1 MIHFHSLSKRLSS
14 ANPLLMSTFVAIMAF
29 LTYSSMYAFRK
40 PFAAATFMGEEW
52 WGIDIKV
59 WLILMQTF
67 GYMASKFYGIKLIAE
82 LSGKKRGLLI
92 LSLVGCAWLSLLGFA
107 LLPAPYN
114 ILCFLLNG
122 FPLGLIWGLV
132 FHYLEGRR
140 FTEMMGSILAISFVF
155 SSGFVKSIGRYLL
168 VDWGID
174 PYWMP
179 FVTGAFFI
187 PLLITAV
194 FFLDHTP
201 APNEGDIA
209 LKTQRKSM
217 NKSERQAF
225 FRNFSF
231 GIVLLILVYMALTA
245 FRDIR
250 DNFVVEIWKELKVGL
265 APELLTQ
272 TEIPITLLL
281 LLMMGLLVLVKNNFK
296 ALFLY
301 HLIII
306 SGLLLAVVSTIFL
319 QYGWINPFYW
329 TVATGTGIY
338 MAYIPFNCLLFDRLL
353 AAFKYVGNVGFLMYL
368 VDSFGYLGSCGILI
382 FKQFGD
388 WEAMS
393 WFSFYSE
400 GLILVMTI
408 CAVVMLINGLYF
420 YKKLKNNTPI
430 VPIAIPVGAQA
441 IEPLP
446 NKSKQ

>member
-1 MIHFHSLSKRLSS
+1 MIHFPSLSKRLAA
-14 ANPLLMSTFVAIMAF
+14 ANPILMSTFVALMAF

-40 PFAAATFMGEEW
+40 PFAAATFSGEEW

-67 GYMASKFYGIKLIAE
+67 GYMASKFYGIKLISE
-82 LSGKKRGLLI
+82 LSGKRRGLLI
-92 LSLVGCAWLSLLGFA
+92 LSLVGFAWLSLLGFA
-107 LLPAPYN
+107 LLPAPLN

-168 VDWGID
+168 IDWAIA

-179 FVTGAFFI
+179 FVTGALFI
-187 PLLITAV
+187 PFLILAV

-201 APNEGDIA
+201 PPNEGDVT

-217 NKSERQAF
+217 NKSERKAF
-225 FRNFSF
+225 FQQFSF

-306 SGLLLAVVSTIFL
+306 AGLLLAVISTFL
-319 QYGWINPFYW
+319 LQNGTITPFYW

-353 AAFKYVGNVGFLMYL
+353 AAFKYIGNVGFLMYL

-393 WFSFYSE
+393 WFTFYSE
-400 GLILVMTI
+400 GLILVMTL
-408 CAVVMLINGLYF
+408 CALVMLVNGFYF
-420 YKKLKNNTPI
+420 YKKLKQNASIDPLDLPI
-430 VPIAIPVGAQA
+430 DKPLVQTLPI
-441 IEPLP
+441 
-446 NKSKQ
+446 KK

>member
-225 FRNFSF
+225 F
-231 GIVLLILVYMALTA
+231 
-245 FRDIR
+245 
-250 DNFVVEIWKELKVGL
+250 
-265 APELLTQ
+265 
-272 TEIPITLLL
+272 
-281 LLMMGLLVLVKNNFK
+281 
-296 ALFLY
+296 
-301 HLIII
+301 
-306 SGLLLAVVSTIFL
+306 
-319 QYGWINPFYW
+319 
-329 TVATGTGIY
+329 
-338 MAYIPFNCLLFDRLL
+338 
-353 AAFKYVGNVGFLMYL
+353 
-368 VDSFGYLGSCGILI
+368 
-382 FKQFGD
+382 
-388 WEAMS
+388 
-393 WFSFYSE
+393 
-400 GLILVMTI
+400 
-408 CAVVMLINGLYF
+408 
-420 YKKLKNNTPI
+420 
-430 VPIAIPVGAQA
+430 
-441 IEPLP
+441 
-446 NKSKQ
+446 

>member
-1 MIHFHSLSKRLSS
+1 
-14 ANPLLMSTFVAIMAF
+14 MAF

-40 PFAAATFMGEEW
+40 PFAAATFSGEEW

-67 GYMASKFYGIKLIAE
+67 GYMASKFYGIKLISE
-82 LSGKKRGLLI
+82 LSGKRRGLLV
-92 LSLVGCAWLSLLGFA
+92 LSLVGFAWLSLLGFA
-107 LLPAPYN
+107 LLPAPLN

-168 VDWGID
+168 VDWAIA
-174 PYWMP
+174 PSWMP
-179 FVTGAFFI
+179 FVTGALFI
-187 PLLITAV
+187 PFLILAV

-201 APNEGDIA
+201 PPNEGDVT

-217 NKSERQAF
+217 NKSERKAF
-225 FRNFSF
+225 FQQFSF
-231 GIVLLILVYMALTA
+231 GIVLLVLVYMALTA

-306 SGLLLAVVSTIFL
+306 AGLLLAVISTFL
-319 QYGWINPFYW
+319 LQNGTITPFYW

-353 AAFKYVGNVGFLMYL
+353 AAFKYIGNVGFLMYL

-393 WFSFYSE
+393 WFTFYSE
-400 GLILVMTI
+400 GLMLVMTF
-408 CAVVMLINGLYF
+408 CALVMLVNGLYF
-420 YKKLKNNTPI
+420 YKKLKLKSANDLLDMPI
-430 VPIAIPVGAQA
+430 QKPAVQTLPI
-441 IEPLP
+441 
-446 NKSKQ
+446 KK

>member
-1 MIHFHSLSKRLSS
+1 MIHFPSLSKRLSV
-14 ANPLLMSTFVAIMAF
+14 ANPILMSTFVALMAF

-40 PFAAATFMGEEW
+40 PFAAATFSGEEW

-67 GYMASKFYGIKLIAE
+67 GYMASKFYGIKLISE

-92 LSLVGCAWLSLLGFA
+92 LSLVGFAWLSLLGFA
-107 LLPAPYN
+107 LLPAPFN

-168 VDWGID
+168 VDWAID

-179 FVTGAFFI
+179 FITGALFI
-187 PLLITAV
+187 PFLIMAV

-201 APNEGDIA
+201 PPNEGDVT

-217 NKSERQAF
+217 NKSERKAF
-225 FRNFSF
+225 FQKFSF
-231 GIVLLILVYMALTA
+231 GIVLLVLVYMALTA

-306 SGLLLAVVSTIFL
+306 SGLMLAVISTFL
-319 QYGWINPFYW
+319 LQNGMMNPFYW

-338 MAYIPFNCLLFDRLL
+338 MAYIPFNRLLFDRLL

-393 WFSFYSE
+393 WFTFYSE
-400 GLILVMTI
+400 GLMLVMTF
-408 CAVVMLINGLYF
+408 CALVMFVNGFYF
-420 YKKLKNNTPI
+420 YKKLKQNASSDPLDLPI
-430 VPIAIPVGAQA
+430 DKPAIQPIPI
-441 IEPLP
+441 
-446 NKSKQ
+446 KK